1 MSTGTG
7 AGNGTSNGNGSS
19 TGSGSGPGNGGASLE
34 LQHISKHFAGVN
46 ALSDVSVTL
55 RPGEVTAIIG
65 ENGAGKSTLLKILG
79 GDYAPDGG
87 QVVLDGTPLHLR
99 SPRDA
104 NRRGIRIIPQEPEI
118 VPDVSVAENV
128 YLGTLPR
135 RGVRV
140 LDRGALHRQVTED
153 IRRLGFEQVLN
164 ADTIG
169 RHLSAAGRQ
178 LVELLRALHG
188 EARVVAF
195 DEPTSS
201 LTEREVDL
209 LFRLIKRLREDG
221 LAIAYVSH
229 RLNEVFEITDRI
241 VVLRDGRFVA
251 ERATAGASEP
261 ELVRLMVGRDLSAVF
276 EREAVTGGRPVLE
289 VRDVTTDDVRD
300 ISLTVHAGEVVAL
313 AGLVGAGRSELARA
327 IVGDLPLRSGEIL
340 VDGTPLRSR
349 QPKGAIRAGIGFAP
363 EERKADALFMERTV
377 RDNISLVVLNQ
388 LRRFR
393 FVRRAAERQL
403 AEQFTTRLRVRTPSL
418 EQIIKNLSGGNQQ
431 KVVLARWLARRP
443 KVLILDEPTRGI
455 DVGAKA
461 EIYRIIAD
469 LAHDGIALLVISSEL
484 PEVLGLADRII
495 VIKDGHITGELTRA
509 EATEEKILSLAI
521 SEDLAGAPAG
531 GDQ

>member
-1 MSTGTG
+1 MSTG
-7 AGNGTSNGNGSS
+7 NGS
-19 TGSGSGPGNGGASLE
+19 NALE

-55 RPGEVTAIIG
+55 RPGEVTAIVG
-65 ENGAGKSTLLKILG
+65 ENGAGKSTLLRILG
-79 GDYAPDGG
+79 GDYNPDGG
-87 QVVLDGTPLHLR
+87 QVVLDGAPLRLR

-128 YLGTLPR
+128 YIGTLPR
-135 RGVRV
+135 RGPRL
-140 LDRGALHRQVTED
+140 LDGGSLSRQVTED
-153 IRRLGFEQVLN
+153 IRRLGFEQVLD
-164 ADTIG
+164 AQTLG
-169 RHLSAAGRQ
+169 RQLSPAGRQ
-178 LVELLRALHG
+178 LVEVLRALHG
-188 EARVVAF
+188 KARVVAF

-201 LTEREVDL
+201 LTDHEVDL

-241 VVLRDGRFVA
+241 VVLRDGKFVA
-251 ERATAGASEP
+251 ERPTAQATEA

-276 EREAVTGGRPVLE
+276 ERDPVRGGRPMLE
-289 VRDVTTDDVRD
+289 VRDVTTDDVAD
-300 ISLTVHAGEVVAL
+300 INLTVHAGEVVAL

-327 IVGDLPLRSGEIL
+327 IVGDLPLRSGQIL
-340 VDGTPLRSR
+340 VDGTLVRSR
-349 QPKGAIRAGIGFAP
+349 QPKDTIRAGIGFAP

-388 LRRFR
+388 LRRFH
-393 FVRRAAERQL
+393 FVRGAAERAL
-403 AEQFTTRLRVRTPSL
+403 ARQFTERLRVRTPSL
-418 EQIIKNLSGGNQQ
+418 EQVVKNLSGGNQQ

-495 VIKDGHITGELTRA
+495 VIKDGRIAGEMSRA
-509 EATEEKILSLAI
+509 DATEEKILSLAI
-521 SEDLAGAPAG
+521 SEEPAGAPAG
-531 GDQ
+531 GTP

>member
-1 MSTGTG
+1 MSTG
-7 AGNGTSNGNGSS
+7 NGS
-19 TGSGSGPGNGGASLE
+19 NALE

-55 RPGEVTAIIG
+55 RPGEVTAIVG
-65 ENGAGKSTLLKILG
+65 ENGAGKSTLLRILG
-79 GDYAPDGG
+79 GDYNPDGG
-87 QVVLDGTPLHLR
+87 QVVLDGAPLRLR

-128 YLGTLPR
+128 YIGTLPR
-135 RGVRV
+135 RGPRL
-140 LDRGALHRQVTED
+140 LDGGSLNRQVTEN
-153 IRRLGFEQVLN
+153 IRRLGFEQVLD
-164 ADTIG
+164 ADTLG
-169 RHLSAAGRQ
+169 RRLSPAGRQ
-178 LVELLRALHG
+178 LVEVLRALHG
-188 EARVVAF
+188 KARVVAF

-201 LTEREVDL
+201 LTDHEVDL

-241 VVLRDGRFVA
+241 VVLRDGKFVA
-251 ERATAGASEP
+251 ERPTAQATEA

-276 EREAVTGGRPVLE
+276 ERDPVRGGRPVLE
-289 VRDVTTDDVRD
+289 VRDVTTDDVTD
-300 ISLTVHAGEVVAL
+300 INLTVHAGEVVAL

-327 IVGDLPLRSGEIL
+327 IVGDLPLRSGQVL
-340 VDGTPLRSR
+340 VDGTPVRSR

-388 LRRFR
+388 LRRFH
-393 FVRRAAERQL
+393 FVRSGAERAL
-403 AEQFTTRLRVRTPSL
+403 ARQFTDRLRVRTPSL
-418 EQIIKNLSGGNQQ
+418 EQVVKNLSGGNQQ

-495 VIKDGHITGELTRA
+495 VIKDGRIAGEMSRA
-509 EATEEKILSLAI
+509 DATEEKILSLAI
-521 SEDLAGAPAG
+521 SEESAGAPAAG
-531 GDQ
+531 TQ

>member
-1 MSTGTG
+1 MSTG
-7 AGNGTSNGNGSS
+7 NGS
-19 TGSGSGPGNGGASLE
+19 NSLE

-46 ALSDVSVTL
+46 ALTDVSVTL

-65 ENGAGKSTLLKILG
+65 ENGAGKSTLLRILG

-87 QVVLDGTPLHLR
+87 QVVLDGAPVHLR

-128 YLGTLPR
+128 YVGTLPR
-135 RGVRV
+135 RGGRM
-140 LDRGALHRQVTED
+140 LDRGTLIRKVTED
-153 IRRLGFEQVLN
+153 IRRLGFEQVLH
-164 ADTIG
+164 AETLG
-169 RHLSAAGRQ
+169 RQLSAAGRH
-178 LVELLRALHG
+178 LVEVLRALHG

-201 LTEREVDL
+201 LTEHEVEL
-209 LFRLIKRLREDG
+209 LFRLIKKLRADG
-221 LAIAYVSH
+221 LAVAYVSH

-251 ERATAGASEP
+251 ERPTAEASEQD
-261 ELVRLMVGRDLSAVF
+261 LVRLMVGRDLSAVF
-276 EREAVTGGRPVLE
+276 DREPVSGGRPMLE
-289 VRDVTTDDVRD
+289 VRDVNTADVSG
-300 ISLTVHAGEVVAL
+300 INLTVHAGEVVAL

-327 IVGDLPLRSGEIL
+327 IVGDLPLQTGEIV
-340 VDGTPLRSR
+340 VDGKPVRSR

-363 EERKADALFMERTV
+363 EERKADALFMERNV
-377 RDNISLVVLNQ
+377 RDNISLVVLSQ
-388 LRRFR
+388 LTRFR
-393 FVRRAAERQL
+393 FVRAAAERAL
-403 AEQFTTRLRVRTPSL
+403 ARQFTERLRVRTPSL
-418 EQIIKNLSGGNQQ
+418 DQVVKNLSGGNQQ

-495 VIKDGHITGELTRA
+495 VIKDGRIAGELSRS

-521 SEDLAGAPAG
+521 TEEPAAAPTG
-531 GDQ
+531 GTQ